1 MNILVVYFSKFGHT
15 RKIADEIALT
25 LQEQGAVRELMAD
38 QLQPADLTGIDLLI
52 FGTPTHRMNLP
63 EALRPI
69 LESLPRRCLKGVK
82 FAAFDTSYKMSPWLE
97 PLTASKRLSGKL
109 RKLGGKRL
117 VPPETFHVVEC
128 EGPLYDGELERARV
142 WALSL
147 VQDSTLTPAI
157 SLSGRGS

>member
-1 MNILVVYFSKFGHT
+1 MKILIVYFSKFGHT
-15 RKIADEIALT
+15 RKIAEEIALA
-25 LQEQGAVRELMAD
+25 LQEQGDVRALVAD
-38 QLQPADLTGIDLLI
+38 QLQPADLTNLDLLI

-69 LESLPRRCLKGVK
+69 LESLPSRCLKGVK
-82 FAAFDTSYKMSPWLE
+82 FAAFDTSYKMSHWLE
-97 PLTASKRLSGKL
+97 PFTASKRLSGKL

-117 VPPETFHVVEC
+117 VPPETFHVVER
-128 EGPLYDGELERARV
+128 EGPLYAGELERSRG

-147 VQDSTLTPAI
+147 VQGSTLTPTL